1 MADVPFVDLAAAHAE
16 VAGEVE
22 AGIGQVLAATAF
34 IQGPD
39 VRAFERE
46 YAAFCGA
53 AHCVGVANGTDALEL
68 ALRALGCAPGAEV
81 VLPANTFV
89 ATAEAVVRAGAR
101 PVLVDV
107 DPDHLL
113 IDTRAVQAA
122 IGPNTAAIV
131 PVHLYGRLAP
141 IPDGE
146 IPVIEDAAQSQGATR
161 DGRRLF
167 GRIATTSF
175 YPGKNLGAYGD
186 AGAVVTDSP
195 DLARTVRLLGDHGS
209 EVKYRHERLGFNS
222 RLDTLQAVVLR
233 AKLRRLEAWNSLRR
247 AAASRYAALLEDIP
261 GVVLPS
267 PDAGEGHVWHLY
279 VIRVP
284 RRDEVAA
291 ALARL
296 GVRTGIHYPVPIH
309 LQPAFAGLGHGPG
322 DFPVTERAAGEILSL
337 PMFPQITQEQQ
348 ERVAAALREA
358 LGLPGRTR
366 HLVRRGDS

>member
-1 MADVPFVDLAAAHAE
+1 MTDVPFVDLAAAHAE
-16 VAGEVE
+16 VAGEVA
-22 AGIGQVLAATAF
+22 AGFDRVLAATAF
-34 IQGPD
+34 VQGPD

-46 YAAFCGA
+46 YAEFCGA

-68 ALRALGCAPGAEV
+68 ALRALGCEPGAEV

-89 ATAEAVVRAGAR
+89 ATAEAVLRAGAR

-113 IDTRAVQAA
+113 IDPSAVSAA

-141 IPDGE
+141 IPDGA
-146 IPVIEDAAQSQGATR
+146 IPVVEDAAQSQGATR
-161 DGRRLF
+161 GGRRFF

-195 DLARTVRLLGDHGS
+195 SLARAVRLLGDHGS
-209 EVKYRHERLGFNS
+209 EVKYRHETLGFNS
-222 RLDTLQAVVLR
+222 RLDTLQAAVLR
-233 AKLRRLEAWNSLRR
+233 AKLHRLDRWNTLRR

-267 PDAGEGHVWHLY
+267 LDAGEAHVWHLY
-279 VIRVP
+279 VVRVP
-284 RRDEVAA
+284 RRDEVAES
-291 ALARL
+291 LAQM
-296 GVRTGIHYPVPIH
+296 GVRTGIHYPVPVH

-322 DFPVTERAAGEILSL
+322 DFPVTEKAASEILSL
-337 PMFPQITQEQQ
+337 PMFPHITEEQQ
-348 ERVAAALREA
+348 ERVATALRKT
-358 LGLPGRTR
+358 L
-366 HLVRRGDS
+366 S